1 MHTVPGPLPTYNQV
15 TKHNL
20 AQMQPMIVHLLKEA
34 SFIALDAEFTGLG
47 SSSQIT
53 RAKDIQER
61 YQHLCALAKSHALV
75 AFGLSLFIKTE
86 PSSKIGQGEGGD
98 DVGMDGAGQQQQ
110 GKDKRRRSN
119 EFERAYRV
127 HNFNFSMLVE
137 VRNGTLRLFS
147 YSRWS
152 SPMKNSLTL
161 NLFYTIL
168 I

>member
-1 MHTVPGPLPTYNQV
+1 MHTASGPLPTYNQV

-34 SFIALDAEFTGLG
+34 AFIALDAEFTGLG

-61 YQHLCALAKSHALV
+61 YQHLCALAKGHALV

-86 PSSKIGQGEGGD
+86 PSSKPGQNEGD
-98 DVGMDGAGQQQQ
+98 DAGQQQQ
-110 GKDKRRRSN
+110 QMGEGKRKRDDR
-119 EFERAYRV
+119 FERTYKV

-137 VRNGTLRLFS
+137 VNLRE
-147 YSRWS
+147 
-152 SPMKNSLTL
+152 PD
-161 NLFYTIL
+161 
-168 I
+168 